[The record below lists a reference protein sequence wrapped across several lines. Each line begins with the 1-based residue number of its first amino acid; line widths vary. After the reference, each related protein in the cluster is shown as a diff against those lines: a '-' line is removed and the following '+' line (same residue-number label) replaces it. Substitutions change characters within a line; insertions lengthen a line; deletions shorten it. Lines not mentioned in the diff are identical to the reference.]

1 MSRRLILCIELA
13 VSSCLALAHA
23 QGTYKGF
30 CAQWPGLCTEVTHS
44 GSYYSGHDE
53 PSLLFYSNRP
63 GSGNSNVYKMKV
75 PKDPPTLPTQN
86 GAGGTFN
93 FQLHPAFWFGMAMC
107 DTQSAPLFQTATCV
121 PDTDANIF
129 DDASATSPKYIGK
142 HPGTAFMEMQFYPP
156 GWVKWPEG
164 VSCDALKWC
173 AALNIDSL
181 SINQNTNAANNNDC
195 RNQAGDGECRRGRA
209 MRQAKDGLRIAAT
222 RKG

>member
-1 MSRRLILCIELA
+1 
-13 VSSCLALAHA
+13 
-23 QGTYKGF
+23 
-30 CAQWPGLCTEVTHS
+30 
-44 GSYYSGHDE
+44 
-53 PSLLFYSNRP
+53 
-63 GSGNSNVYKMKV
+63 
-75 PKDPPTLPTQN
+75 
-86 GAGGTFN
+86 
-93 FQLHPAFWFGMAMC
+93 AFWFAMAMC

-181 SINQNTNAANNNDC
+181 SINQKTNAANNNDC
-195 RNQAGDGECRRGRA
+195 RNQAGDEPVNFAFVTRNGIA
-209 MRQAKDGLRIAAT
+209 QAPANPLNNSNAKFTPDPNRVLLM
-222 RKG
+222 